1 MKVVHF
7 EQPEVI
13 KIAAVPEPVM
23 KPDEVMCKVNYA
35 GICGTDLDLLTG
47 DMVHIKNGFTT
58 YPIIPGHEWSG
69 TIVKVGEDVK
79 HFKVGDRVTADVSL
93 GCGKC
98 EFCRKGKYNL
108 CPNREVIGS
117 YRNRQGAMAEYICAP
132 ERHLY
137 KVPDT
142 VSDMEAA
149 LVEPAGTAAYAVR
162 RANIPMGSSVMVIG
176 DGPIGQ
182 CAAQLARLAGAAK
195 VIVAGSWDQKLQIA
209 LDTGASAV
217 INYHREDI
225 AEKAIELT
233 DGQGPDIVIE
243 SSGNNS
249 AFLSAVKA
257 VRPSGRVVLI
267 SWYHGDLVPAPLNQ
281 IIVKDLDIVCC
292 LASPNTFDAVLNY
305 MAEGKLN
312 VKPLITH
319 VEPLEKIEDMIKMI
333 RAKKECRIK
342 ILLKP

>member
-7 EQPEVI
+7 EKPEVI

-23 KPDEVMCKVNYA
+23 KPDEVMCRVSYA
-35 GICGTDLDLLTG
+35 GICGTDMDLLTG
-47 DMVHIKNGFTT
+47 NMIHIKTGNTK

-69 TIVKVGEDVK
+69 TIVKVGDQVK
-79 HFKVGDRVTADVSL
+79 NFKVGDRVTADVSL

-108 CPNREVIGS
+108 CPDREVIGS
-117 YRNRQGAMAEYICAP
+117 YKNRQGAYAEYICAP

-137 KVPDT
+137 RIPGT
-142 VSDMEAA
+142 VSDEEAA
-149 LVEPAGTAAYAVR
+149 MVEPAGTAAYAVR
-162 RANIPMGSSVMVIG
+162 RANIPMGSSVLVIG

-217 INYHREDI
+217 INYHNEDI

-233 DGQGPDIVIE
+233 GGKGPDIVIE
-243 SSGNNS
+243 SSGNDKAFQS
-249 AFLSAVKA
+249 AIKA
-257 VRPSGRVVLI
+257 VRPTGRVVLI
-267 SWYHGDLVPAPLNQ
+267 SWYGDDYVPAPLNGM
-281 IIVKDLDIVCC
+281 IVKDLDIVCC

-305 MAEGKLN
+305 MGEGKLN

-319 VEPLEKIEDMIKMI
+319 VEPLEKVEDMIRMI
-333 RAKKECRIK
+333 REKKECRIK

>member
-13 KIAAVPEPVM
+13 KIAHVPEPIL
-23 KPDEVMCKVNYA
+23 KPDEVMCKVHYA

-47 DMVHIKNGFTT
+47 EMIHIKNGNTK

-69 TIVKVGEDVK
+69 TIVKVGEQVTN
-79 HFKVGDRVTADVSL
+79 FKVGDRVTADVSL

-98 EFCRKGKYNL
+98 EYCRKGHYNL
-108 CPNREVIGS
+108 CPDREVIGS
-117 YRNRQGAMAEYICAP
+117 YKNRQGGFAEYICAP

-137 KVPDT
+137 KIPDS
-142 VSDMEAA
+142 VSDQEAA

-162 RANIPMGSSVMVIG
+162 RSQIPEGATVLVIG

-182 CAAQLARLAGAAK
+182 CAQQLARLAGAAK

-209 LDTGASAV
+209 LDTGADYV
-217 INYHREDI
+217 INYHNEDI
-225 AEKAIELT
+225 AEKTLELT
-233 DGQGPDIVIE
+233 DGKGADVVIE
-243 SSGNNS
+243 SSGSNS
-249 AFLSAVKA
+249 AFLSAIKA
-257 VRPSGRVVLI
+257 ARTCGKVTLI
-267 SWYHGDLVPAPLNQ
+267 SWYNGDVPAPLNS
-281 IIVKDLDIVCC
+281 IIVKDLDIICC
-292 LASPNTFDAVLNY
+292 LASPNTFDTVLNY
-305 MAEGKLN
+305 MGAGKLN

-319 VEPLEKIEDMIKMI
+319 VEPMEKMEDMIKMI

-342 ILLKP
+342 VLLHP